1 MVNIFLE
8 ENKPNKKPNRNQFQ
22 KGKTPLAVPNSRV
35 RKGADLPDE
44 SIAEERWVRPKYN
57 FDSLPPAQ
65 EEKNQ
70 NENGPEEEE
79 KPKKKKR
86 GGGLGQGSTDC
97 FNHSNMSYRDGPY
110 DGWCVDP

>member
-1 MVNIFLE
+1 M
-8 ENKPNKKPNRNQFQ
+8 
-22 KGKTPLAVPNSRV
+22 AVPNSRV

-65 EEKNQ
+65 EEQNQ
-70 NENGPEEEE
+70 NENGLEEEE

-86 GGGLGQGSTDC
+86 GGGLGSGST
-97 FNHSNMSYRDGPY
+97 YRKPIRSAQTGLN
-110 DGWCVDP
+110 GT